1 MAQEQHKKGTTTVGV
16 ICKDGVILA
25 ADQLA
30 SLVDFQFNKD
40 ARKIYQIAE
49 NIAMTTAG
57 TVGDNQAI
65 IRIIEAQMKLYE
77 LDIGQPSVKAAITLL
92 SNMLSDKYL
101 YTYLPYGLFNLV
113 GGFDTEPRLYSIDP
127 VGGIGEEKNFA
138 ATGSGM
144 VVAYGILDSDFKS
157 GISTDEGIKLAVK
170 SIVAARKRVSSV
182 GGENI
187 TVMKIT
193 AKGVEELAPIK
204 VQAIAK
210 TY

>member
-1 MAQEQHKKGTTTVGV
+1 MTDLKHKKGTTTVGI

-30 SLVDFQFNKD
+30 SLGDFQFNKD
-40 ARKIYQIAE
+40 ARKVYSIAE

-65 IRIIEAQMKLYE
+65 LRVIKAQMKLFE
-77 LDIGQPSVKAAITLL
+77 LEIGQPTVKAAITLL
-92 SNMLSDKYL
+92 ANILSDKYL
-101 YTYLPYGLFNLV
+101 YTYLPYGMFDLV
-113 GGFDTEPRLYSIDP
+113 GGYDTQPRLYSIDP
-127 VGGIGEEKNFA
+127 VGGVGEEKKFA

-144 VVAYGILDSDFKS
+144 IVAYGILDAEYKENVSVDD
-157 GISTDEGIKLAVK
+157 GMRLAIK
-170 SIVAARKRVSSV
+170 SIVAARKRISSV

-193 AKGVEELAPIK
+193 AKGIEELDSKK
-204 VQAIAK
+204 VAIIAK
-210 TY
+210 SC

>member
-1 MAQEQHKKGTTTVGV
+1 
-16 ICKDGVILA
+16 
-25 ADQLA
+25 
-30 SLVDFQFNKD
+30 
-40 ARKIYQIAE
+40 
-49 NIAMTTAG
+49 MTTAG

>member
-30 SLVDFQFNKD
+30 SLGDFQFNKD